1 MYCFYF
7 SAYAHSEWIG
17 ILLRF
22 YLNGKPVTASHLP
35 ADITL
40 LAYLRTQANLL
51 GTKEGCASGDCGACT
66 VLLGEH
72 RHGRWVYKSANTCI
86 LLLAQLA
93 GKSVITVEGLA
104 GLGSLHP
111 AQSALVA
118 THGSQCGF
126 CTPGIVMSLVGLY
139 AEKVDP
145 EPTKSTPT
153 PAPETQETQE
163 TQETHEPISRR
174 EIEAAL
180 SGNLCRCTGYRPIID
195 AAKAMFDT
203 ERFPRPPAE
212 SPDVVRLWQP
222 VPFSDVVTVP
232 EPINAPETGAP
243 AVKSPS
249 AHQSVSKALSPEKL
263 NPVMDTR
270 QHLQSQSKQAW
281 NPTDEQSLVQLLQAH
296 PEAHLI
302 AGGTD
307 FALCVTQQYQS
318 LEKII
323 SLGAIDTLAQVV
335 CDGATMRIGATATY
349 TQLAPILAQYF
360 PEFSAMLLRLG
371 SQQIRNMGTVGGNIV
386 NASPVGD
393 TPPVLLALGATVE
406 LNGASGR
413 RTLSLKDFFLDYK
426 KTALEKG
433 EYLRCIRVPVL
444 KSDEVLK
451 VYKISKRLEDDIST
465 ILFAIKLRVQKGKI
479 VEVKTGFGG
488 MAAFPKSGQ
497 HLEHMLRGKPLLENT
512 FEDAKKSIA
521 LDFSPIS
528 DVRASADYRCNVAKG
543 LILKCGLELLQ
554 DFGDNHA
561 DIKTCSAQMPSHRVM
576 RVEQIHT
583 ACDFATLPADAGD
596 GDV

>member
-1 MYCFYF
+1 M
-7 SAYAHSEWIG
+7 
-17 ILLRF
+17 LRF

-40 LAYLRTQANLL
+40 LAYLRTHANLL

-72 RHGRWVYKSANTCI
+72 QHGRWVYKSANTCI
-86 LLLAQLA
+86 LLLAQLS

-104 GLGSLHP
+104 GLGALHP

-126 CTPGIVMSLVGLY
+126 CTPGIVMSLIGLY

-145 EPTKSTPT
+145 ESIKSTPT
-153 PAPETQETQE
+153 P
-163 TQETHEPISRR
+163 ETHEPINRR

-203 ERFPRPPAE
+203 KRFPRPPAE

-222 VPFSDVVTVP
+222 VPFSDAVTAP
-232 EPINAPETGAP
+232 EIINASETVEPLG
-243 AVKSPS
+243 KSPS
-249 AHQSVSKALSPEKL
+249 ADRSVSEALPLEKL

-270 QHLQSQSKQAW
+270 QNLQSQGKQAW
-281 NPTDEQSLVQLLQAH
+281 NPTDEQCLLQLLQAH

-307 FALCVTQQYQS
+307 FALRVTQQYQS
-318 LEKII
+318 LEKVI

-349 TQLAPILAQYF
+349 AQLAPILAQYF

-393 TPPVLLALGATVE
+393 TPPVLLALGAIVE
-406 LNGASGR
+406 LNGVSGR
-413 RTLSLKDFFLDYK
+413 RTLSLNDFFLDYK
-426 KTALEKG
+426 KTALAQG

-444 KSDEVLK
+444 KPDEVLK

-465 ILFAIKLRVQKGKI
+465 ILFAIKLRLQKGKI

-488 MAAFPKSGQ
+488 MAEFPKSGQ

-512 FEDAKKSIA
+512 FEEAKKAIA

-528 DVRASADYRCNVAKG
+528 DVRASADYRCNAAKG

-554 DFGDNHA
+554 DFGENHSGKKSCA
-561 DIKTCSAQMPSHRVM
+561 VQMPNHCAM

-583 ACDFATLPADAGD
+583 ACDFATLPAEAGG